1 MKLSH
6 VIKCDKCYF
15 SKDGLFLLHIVE
27 NKIFLTEL
35 NTFEICRIYVS
46 SYKIDNVDFS
56 NDNIHFLALI
66 KNKGCV
72 YIYSLYKE
80 NIIKKIEDFC
90 QTYLDSIFLYK
101 DSNICVYKYEKK
113 CFSIYDIN
121 NVEESLVNIENAK
134 FKKSGYCSNDEG
146 SIFACITQ
154 NNNKIEISLIS
165 LLNYNVINNISC
177 NNLNPNKIFFTK
189 ENNII
194 AFNNKKKS
202 LHMYKT
208 NGELLFIYTY
218 KCELPCINVVA
229 KNEIKNILSVGFE
242 NGVVKIL
249 SLRDFKEIETLLLDD
264 IIIMNQKLK
273 IYKENISNKD
283 TLSSILS
290 KESNISSHQNNKEKF
305 AYYSNKGI
313 KEGEYKLKHGKEKSN
328 EYVKKNFYNKIS
340 KIGIT
345 ALSFSICGNYLAVIN
360 ENHSNVVRIY
370 EMENHSCIAI
380 LEQKKLVTSM
390 YWDNIL
396 YKARLLICT
405 NTSHLFVWLPDE
417 CAVLDMPRGFICRD
431 AKWNCYGTVLL
442 AKNDEKLMVF
452 CPKENYC

>member
-15 SKDGLFLLHIVE
+15 SNDGLFLIHIVD

-35 NTFEICRIYVS
+35 ENFEICRIYVN
-46 SYKIDNVDFS
+46 SYKIDDIDFS

-66 KNKGCV
+66 KDKGSV

-80 NIIKKIEDFC
+80 YVVKKIEDFF
-90 QTYLDSIFLYK
+90 QTYLVSFFLYK
-101 DSNICVYKYEKK
+101 DNKICIYKYEKK
-113 CFSIYDIN
+113 CFSVYDIN
-121 NVEESLVNIENAK
+121 NVEESLVNIENVK
-134 FKKSGYCSNDEG
+134 FKKNGYCLNDEG
-146 SIFACITQ
+146 SIFACIIQ

-165 LLNYNVINNISC
+165 LLNYNVVNNISC
-177 NNLNPNKIFFTK
+177 NNFDPNKIIFTK

-194 AFNNKKKS
+194 TFSNKKKS
-202 LHMYKT
+202 LYMYKA
-208 NGELLFIYTY
+208 NGELLFVYTY
-218 KCELPCINVVA
+218 EYELPCINVVT

-242 NGVVKIL
+242 NGIVEIL
-249 SLRDFKEIETLLLDD
+249 SLKNFKKIETLLLDD
-264 IIIMNQKLK
+264 IIAFNQKLK

-283 TLSSILS
+283 SINCVLST
-290 KESNISSHQNNKEKF
+290 EYNIISHKKDNEIF

-313 KEGEYKLKHGKEKSN
+313 KEGEYKLKREKEESN
-328 EYVKKNFYNKIS
+328 ECVKKNILKKTS

-345 ALSFSICGNYLAVIN
+345 VLSFSVCGNYLAAIN
-360 ENHSNVVRIY
+360 ERHNNVVRVY

-380 LEQKKLVTSM
+380 LQQKNIVTNIH
-390 YWDNIL
+390 WDNTL
-396 YKARLLICT
+396 NKARLLICT

-417 CAVLDMPRGFICRD
+417 CAVLDMPRNFICSD

-442 AKNDEKLMVF
+442 AKNDESLTVF
-452 CPKENYC
+452 YPKKK